1 MRQRQQRKKDGV
13 FTLIELLVVIAIIAI
28 LASMLLPAL
37 NKAREKAKAISCIS
51 NLKQIG
57 LIMAQYADDS
67 EGWIMPAYYRSKQWA
82 RALIRLKYA
91 PGPNL
96 GLEKA
101 SYTSFFVCPSLDPFG
116 KYAHT
121 SHTYGLLRLLGNT
134 AFKINACPVKYRLFS
149 GNTPGNGGTY
159 PGWKSHS
166 RTRIIG
172 DSRANAT
179 DAFQFY
185 YFDRFG
191 TTGTEKLLN
200 TRHLNKANVLYADM
214 HVNAEGQNELKGQ
227 SLNYYSEQGALR

>member
-1 MRQRQQRKKDGV
+1 MRQRGQKKKGGV

-51 NLKQIG
+51 NLKQVG
-57 LIMAQYADDS
+57 LILTQYADDS
-67 EGWIMPAYYRSKQWA
+67 NGWTMPSYYRGKQWA

-96 GLEKA
+96 GLEN
-101 SYTSFFVCPSLDPFG
+101 SGYTSFFVCPSMDPFG

-121 SHTYGLLRLLGNT
+121 SHTYGLLRLAGST
-134 AFKINACPVKYRLFS
+134 ALKINASPVKYRLFS
-149 GNTPGNGGTY
+149 GDTPGNGGTY
-159 PGWKSHS
+159 PGWSGHS
-166 RTRIIG
+166 KARIIA
-172 DSRANAT
+172 DSRASTANAY
-179 DAFQFY
+179 QYY

-191 TTGTEKLLN
+191 TAGTEKLIN

-214 HVNAEGQNELKGQ
+214 HVNSEGQNELKEQG
-227 SLNYYSEQGALR
+227 LNYYSEQGTLR